1 MYTID
6 IAMLFLMLAFETM
19 TTDLKLDKVLRTHL
33 SSLQIWAALLSLF
46 LLFVWWNEKQLEKV
60 STNWKSEENLL
71 LRESNVGKIPLRQ
84 LLASTTE
91 LLIFSHCLK
100 VIFSSNRWWKLVF
113 SAFFLSRR
121 DLIAWLFERVDVLS
135 WCCPLSFWRYR
146 WMETKPAIILISK
159 VGNI

>member
-33 SSLQIWAALLSLF
+33 SSLQIWVALLSLF

-60 STNWKSEENLL
+60 STNWKSKENLL
-71 LRESNVGKIPLRQ
+71 LRELNIPLRQ
-84 LLASTTE
+84 LLGSTTE
-91 LLIFSHCLK
+91 LLIFSYCLR
-100 VIFSSNRWWKLVF
+100 VIFSSNRWWELVF
-113 SAFFLSRR
+113 SACFLLRR

-135 WCCPLSFWRYR
+135 VMIQS
-146 WMETKPAIILISK
+146 SK
-159 VGNI
+159 C

>member
-33 SSLQIWAALLSLF
+33 SSLQIWVALLSLF

-60 STNWKSEENLL
+60 STDWKSKENLL
-71 LRESNVGKIPLRQ
+71 LRESNIPLRQ
-84 LLASTTE
+84 LLASTTK
-91 LLIFSHCLK
+91 LLIFSHCLR
-100 VIFSSNRWWKLVF
+100 VIFSSNRWWELVF
-113 SAFFLSRR
+113 SACFLLRR

-135 WCCPLSFWRYR
+135 WCHLLSF
-146 WMETKPAIILISK
+146 
-159 VGNI
+159 